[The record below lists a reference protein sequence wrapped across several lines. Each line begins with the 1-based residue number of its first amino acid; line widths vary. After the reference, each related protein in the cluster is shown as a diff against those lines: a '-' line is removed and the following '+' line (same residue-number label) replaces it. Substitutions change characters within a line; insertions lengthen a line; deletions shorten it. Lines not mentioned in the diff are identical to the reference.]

1 MSALME
7 IEIYL
12 AQLKQFLTKQIWLQL
27 ANKYIAHLVWIL
39 RKEADKKLKK
49 KIAKLNFKCREN

>member
-1 MSALME
+1 ME

-49 KIAKLNFKCREN
+49 KDRQVKFQMS